1 MRVYLYSSVLNA
13 ASVLCVCNF
22 SLRMKKHSSL
32 LKLLFSRRFF
42 FSFLSKKTKH
52 LLASF
57 FLGRSAAQ
65 NDDFDDD
72 VMSCIFLRSTLL

>member
-1 MRVYLYSSVLNA
+1 M
-13 ASVLCVCNF
+13 
-22 SLRMKKHSSL
+22 KHSSRET
-32 LKLLFSRRFF
+32 SFF
-42 FSFLSKKTKH
+42 FDYFFSFFAFLSKKTKH